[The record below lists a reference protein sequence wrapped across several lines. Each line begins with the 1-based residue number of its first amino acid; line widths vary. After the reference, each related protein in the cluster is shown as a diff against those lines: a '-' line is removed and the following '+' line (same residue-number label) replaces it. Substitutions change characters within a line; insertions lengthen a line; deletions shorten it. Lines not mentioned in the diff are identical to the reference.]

1 MQLTFSHKHL
11 ITLGISAIATNGVL
25 DRHIVEG
32 NVNADV
38 FEEFVERSLLPHV
51 LPFNGTNQHSV
62 IILDNCSIH
71 HVDHVVDLMESM
83 GVLVIFLPPY
93 SPDLNPIEEAFSKV
107 KACLKAN
114 ELAFEVLDD
123 PTDILL
129 GAFASITQEDCIQW
143 IERSGY

>member
-1 MQLTFSHKHL
+1 MWIMTEIYLMCSQLLS
-11 ITLGISAIATNGVL
+11 
-25 DRHIVEG
+25 
-32 NVNADV
+32 DV

-51 LPFNGTNQHSV
+51 LPFNGTNPHSV
-62 IILDNCSIH
+62 IILENCLIH

-129 GAFASITQEDCIQW
+129 GAFASTTQK
-143 IERSGY
+143 RTVSSG